1 MRADPAGGRCDR
13 VAVNAHAA
21 GLDTQR
27 DVALKRKGL
36 SGEVEGG
43 CMRVKVCRCERTC
56 RIPFEKNIVRKGGTS
71 VQNTRDTGEI
81 HTSPASR
88 STQTLP
94 SSNRCTLQRD
104 GDTESEASVKR
115 VQNSDNCDD
124 DTDGAAME
132 EAAGAVL
139 DEADKDECVR
149 DDDGGGGAIADS
161 EIANGESTPPVA
173 RLRTL
178 E

>member
-1 MRADPAGGRCDR
+1 
-13 VAVNAHAA
+13 
-21 GLDTQR
+21 
-27 DVALKRKGL
+27 
-36 SGEVEGG
+36 
-43 CMRVKVCRCERTC
+43 MRVKVWRISCRCERAC
-56 RIPFEKNIVRKGGTS
+56 RMPFEKTVRKSGTS
-71 VQNTRDTGEI
+71 EQNTRDRGEI

-94 SSNRCTLQRD
+94 SSKRCTLQRD
-104 GDTESEASVKR
+104 GDTESGASAKR
-115 VQNSDNCDD
+115 VQNSDNGDD
-124 DTDGAAME
+124 DTDGAAMD

-139 DEADKDECVR
+139 DETGEIECVR

-161 EIANGESTPPVA
+161 DIANGESTPPVA